1 MCAAGAGVESAI
13 LVAHDG
19 CESAAGGRASGRAM
33 NRPFDEGPA
42 GLPDYSCVS
51 SAWQAHEGELLGYLR
66 HRLSDADAADDVLQ
80 DVFVK
85 AMRHGQGFCTLD
97 NPRAWLFQVARN
109 ALVDRARTAHPMA
122 PLPQGIDEAAAPP
135 DEPCAPVD
143 ALAGC
148 LARSLDELAED
159 DAAILRACDLGGQS
173 QREFAEAHGLSL
185 PATKSR
191 LLRARQRLR
200 ERLTTACQVRFEPD
214 GSVASHVPR
223 PPVI

>member
-1 MCAAGAGVESAI
+1 
-13 LVAHDG
+13 
-19 CESAAGGRASGRAM
+19 
-33 NRPFDEGPA
+33 
-42 GLPDYSCVS
+42 LPEFACVS

-109 ALVDRARTAHPMA
+109 ALVDRARTVHPME
-122 PLPQGIDEAAAPP
+122 PLPEGADEAAAPP
-135 DEPCAPVD
+135 DEPLAPVD
-143 ALAGC
+143 ALASC
-148 LARSLDELAED
+148 LVRSLSELSED
-159 DAAILRACDLGGQS
+159 DATILRACDLEGQT
-173 QREFAEAHGLSL
+173 QREFADAHGLSL

-200 ERLTTACQVRFEPD
+200 NRLTTACQVRFESD
-214 GSVASHVPR
+214 GSVASRVPR
-223 PPVI
+223 PPIV

>member
-1 MCAAGAGVESAI
+1 MEVRPTTPE
-13 LVAHDG
+13 LTDTL
-19 CESAAGGRASGRAM
+19 GRQSFA
-33 NRPFDEGPA
+33 
-42 GLPDYSCVS
+42 CVS
-51 SAWQAHEGELLGYLR
+51 AAWQAHEGELLGYLR

-109 ALVDRARTAHPMA
+109 ALIDRARTSHPME
-122 PLPQGIDEAAAPP
+122 PFPEGPEEPVAPP
-135 DEPCAPVD
+135 QETVEPVD

-148 LARSLDELAED
+148 LVRSLSELSED
-159 DAAILRACDLGGQS
+159 DAAILQACDLEGQT
-173 QREFAEAHGLSL
+173 QREFADAHGLGLS
-185 PATKSR
+185 ATKSR

-200 ERLTTACQVRFEPD
+200 DRLTTVCQVRFESD

-223 PPVI
+223 PPIV

>member
-1 MCAAGAGVESAI
+1 
-13 LVAHDG
+13 
-19 CESAAGGRASGRAM
+19 M
-33 NRPFDEGPA
+33 NRPSS
-42 GLPDYSCVS
+42 PDTTTLQAFNCVS

-66 HRLSDADAADDVLQ
+66 RRLSDADAADDVLQ

-109 ALVDRARTAHPMA
+109 ALVDRARTSHPME
-122 PLPQGIDEAAAPP
+122 PLPEGPEEPVAPP
-135 DEPCAPVD
+135 QENVEPVD
-143 ALAGC
+143 ALAVC
-148 LARSLDELAED
+148 LVRSIGELSED
-159 DAAILRACDLGGQS
+159 DAAILQACDLEGQT
-173 QREFAEAHGLSL
+173 QLDFAEAHGLSL

-200 ERLTTACQVRFEPD
+200 DRLTTACQVRFEAD

-223 PPVI
+223 SPIV